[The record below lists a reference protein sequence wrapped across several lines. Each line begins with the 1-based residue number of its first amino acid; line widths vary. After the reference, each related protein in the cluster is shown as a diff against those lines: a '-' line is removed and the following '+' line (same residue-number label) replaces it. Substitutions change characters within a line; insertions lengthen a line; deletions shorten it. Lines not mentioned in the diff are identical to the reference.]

1 MVVMMPAR
9 VKPHEAISLPHG
21 RKCCQTVANWS
32 RMKAI
37 RVHQF
42 GDASVMKLEELPD
55 RVPGQGQVTVRVK
68 AAGVN
73 PVDTYI
79 RSGSY
84 AALPQL
90 PYTPGADCAGVIES
104 VGSDVRGV
112 SAGDRVYVSGTA
124 DGRAAGAYA
133 DQALCTA
140 DQVHHLP
147 AHVTFS
153 EGAGVGVP
161 YVTAWRALFD
171 RGRAVPG
178 ETVLIHG
185 ASGAVGVAAVQ
196 MARAAGLRVFGTA
209 GSERGRQLAREQ
221 GAHDVFD
228 HAAAGYEAEIAAKT
242 GGRGVDLVIEML
254 ANVNLVRD
262 LEMIAK
268 RGRIAIVGN
277 RGALELNPRA
287 IMGKD
292 ATVFG
297 FTNWNATPHELAVAH
312 AAIVAGMERSGYKP
326 QVGLELPLADA
337 PRAHVDVLK
346 PGAYG
351 KIVLLM

>member
-1 MVVMMPAR
+1 
-9 VKPHEAISLPHG
+9 
-21 RKCCQTVANWS
+21 
-32 RMKAI
+32 MKAI
-37 RVHQF
+37 RAHQF
-42 GDASVMKLEELPD
+42 GDPSVMALEE
-55 RVPGQGQVTVRVK
+55 VPEPEAGAGQVLVDIK

-79 RSGSY
+79 RSGQY
-84 AALPQL
+84 AFLPPL
-90 PYTPGADCAGVIES
+90 PYTPGSDAAGVVVA
-104 VGSDVRGV
+104 VGSEVPGIKV
-112 SAGDRVYVSGTA
+112 GDRVYVMGTI
-124 DGRAAGAYA
+124 DGRAWGAYA
-133 DQALCTA
+133 QRAVCTL

-147 AHVTFS
+147 SHITFA

-185 ASGAVGVAAVQ
+185 ASGAVGVGAVQ
-196 MARAAGLRVFGTA
+196 MASAAGLRVFGTA
-209 GSERGRQLAREQ
+209 GSERGRALAREQ
-221 GAHDVFD
+221 GAHEVFD
-228 HAAAGYEAEIAAKT
+228 HTAPGYEKDIVAKT
-242 GGRGVDLVIEML
+242 GGRGVDLIIEML

-262 LEMIAK
+262 LDLIAK
-268 RGRIAIVGN
+268 RGRIVIVGN

-292 ATVFG
+292 ATIVG
-297 FTNWNATPHELAVAH
+297 FTNFNVLPGELATAH

-326 QVGLELPLADA
+326 QVGKEMPLADA
-337 PRAHVDVLK
+337 PRAHEDVLK

-351 KIVLLM
+351 KIVLIP

>member
-1 MVVMMPAR
+1 MVSNGG
-9 VKPHEAISLPHG
+9 KL
-21 RKCCQTVANWS
+21 S

-42 GDASVMKLEELPD
+42 GDPSVMKLEDAPD
-55 RVPGQGQVTVRVK
+55 RAAGPGQVLVSIK

-84 AALPQL
+84 AALPPL
-90 PYTPGADCAGVIES
+90 PYTPGADAAGVVDS
-104 VGSDVRGV
+104 VGEGVREFTH
-112 SAGDRVYVSGTA
+112 GDRVYISGSA
-124 DGRAAGAYA
+124 DGRAYGAYA
-133 DQALCTA
+133 ERALCNL
-140 DQVHHLP
+140 DQVHPLP
-147 AHVTFS
+147 THVTFA

-171 RGRAVPG
+171 KGRAVAG

-196 MARAAGLRVFGTA
+196 MARVAGLRVFGTA

-228 HAAAGYEAEIAAKT
+228 HTAVGYDKEIIART
-242 GGRGVDLVIEML
+242 GGRGVDLVVEML

-262 LEMIAK
+262 LDMIAK

-277 RGALELNPRA
+277 RGSLELNPRA

-292 ATVFG
+292 ATVVG
-297 FTNWNATPHELAVAH
+297 FTNWNATPPELVMAH
-312 AAIVAGMERSGYKP
+312 AAIVAGMERAGYKP
-326 QVGLELPLADA
+326 QVGKEMPLADA
-337 PRAHVDVLK
+337 ARAHEDVLK

-351 KIVLLM
+351 KIVLLT

>member
-1 MVVMMPAR
+1 
-9 VKPHEAISLPHG
+9 
-21 RKCCQTVANWS
+21 
-32 RMKAI
+32 MKAI
-37 RVHQF
+37 RAHQF
-42 GDASVMKLEELPD
+42 GDPSVMTLEE
-55 RVPGQGQVTVRVK
+55 VPEPEAGAGQVLVDIK

-79 RSGSY
+79 RSGQY
-84 AALPQL
+84 AFLPPL
-90 PYTPGADCAGVIES
+90 PYTPGSDAAGVVVA
-104 VGSDVRGV
+104 VGSEVPGIKV
-112 SAGDRVYVSGTA
+112 GDRVYVMGTI
-124 DGRAAGAYA
+124 DGRAWGAYA
-133 DQALCTA
+133 QRAVCTI

-147 AHVTFS
+147 SHITFA

-185 ASGAVGVAAVQ
+185 ASGAVGVGAVQ
-196 MARAAGLRVFGTA
+196 MASAAGLRVFGTA
-209 GSERGRQLAREQ
+209 GSERGRALAREQ
-221 GAHDVFD
+221 GAHEVFD
-228 HAAAGYEAEIAAKT
+228 HTAAGYEKDIVAKT

-262 LEMIAK
+262 LDLIAK
-268 RGRIAIVGN
+268 RGRIVIVGN

-292 ATVFG
+292 ATIVG
-297 FTNWNATPHELAVAH
+297 FTNFNVLPGELATAH

-326 QVGLELPLADA
+326 QVGKELPLEDA
-337 PRAHVDVLK
+337 PRAHEDVLK

-351 KIVLLM
+351 KIVLIP

>member
-1 MVVMMPAR
+1 
-9 VKPHEAISLPHG
+9 
-21 RKCCQTVANWS
+21 
-32 RMKAI
+32 MKAI
-37 RVHQF
+37 RAHQF
-42 GDASVMKLEELPD
+42 GDPSVMTMEE
-55 RVPGQGQVTVRVK
+55 VPEPEAAAGQVLVDIK

-79 RSGSY
+79 RSGQY
-84 AALPQL
+84 AFLPPL
-90 PYTPGADCAGVIES
+90 PYTPGSDAAGVVAA
-104 VGSDVRGV
+104 VGSEVPGIKV
-112 SAGDRVYVSGTA
+112 GDRVYVMGTI
-124 DGRAAGAYA
+124 DGRALGAYA
-133 DQALCTA
+133 QRAVCTI

-147 AHVTFS
+147 RNITFA

-196 MARAAGLRVFGTA
+196 MASAAGLRVFGTA
-209 GSERGRQLAREQ
+209 GSERGRALAREQ
-221 GAHDVFD
+221 GAHEVFD
-228 HAAAGYEAEIAAKT
+228 HTSPGYEKDIVAKT
-242 GGRGVDLVIEML
+242 GGRGVDLIIEML

-262 LEMIAK
+262 LDLIAK
-268 RGRIAIVGN
+268 RGRIVIVGN
-277 RGALELNPRA
+277 RGSLELNPRA

-292 ATVFG
+292 ATIVG
-297 FTNWNATPHELAVAH
+297 FTNFNVLPGELATAH

-326 QVGLELPLADA
+326 QVGKEMPLADA
-337 PRAHVDVLK
+337 PRAHEDVLK

-351 KIVLLM
+351 KIVLIP